1 MVLKFL
7 TTVSK
12 AVTAAAKFVTPHT
25 KKDVISTT
33 IVTTENSTVAKLE
46 KNIELEQLKLQY
58 IQNIDNFDL
67 PEISQTN
74 TQELQAFI
82 QIAETAKL
90 QTNIDF
96 QRWLLEQEKIIQIE
110 ILKQNYELQRELVTY
125 QRETSLQIIEE
136 QKRLENSPI
145 WLVATDILNS
155 HPGEKIMPLRVFFAP
170 PKLTFDKF
178 EAANNSSDFFPD
190 LELTLAEG
198 LRQFFRNY
206 TTRGREIDFLAGAW
220 VSKSFHSEASIKALF
235 AVLKSQ
241 PTLVLESEVNGNYLN
256 FRIAYWSLGWSKY
269 RYDPVISKL
278 PYQDIL
284 YESAK
289 LRARRWLAI
298 RAKLIATGEKTKKI
312 DELYGGNN
320 LINIKKLQREQKFR
334 KAGIDISEL
343 DMNYI
348 VNQKDF
354 EELGKFLSIYHCIF
368 AGLVADEYFL
378 VEYNIPPILPEL
390 LPDLIK
396 NLPES
401 PEVDEMMESVILY
414 YQKIYQALEI
424 QRSAWIPELTLDL
437 AQSLA
442 NLQNKVWAI
451 TQIINS
457 LKYWLKS
464 RGLSSAPEELILLL
478 EAIESVVKAEDLE
491 YVNKLNQCLAAIGEF
506 RQLNV
511 MEICYKRAVNNFKQE
526 NYLGAISDFDQAI
539 KLNKNWVEAYYNRG
553 FVYAEIGQEQ
563 AAINDF
569 TQALQINENWVD
581 AYNKRG
587 DAFNQLGQY
596 EQAIADYQQALKLR
610 PDCEDARRNLGIVQ
624 GVVAEIKRQQQ
635 EDTKPASP
643 PVQQTPKQRKH
654 KLENFAVTNEFQA
667 HSEGVSCLAISPDGQ
682 ILASGSYDDTVKLWQ
697 LSTGAEISTFTEHSD
712 DVESVVFHPDG
723 EILASGS
730 YDRTIKLWQ
739 LSTGKKIRTL
749 RGHSNDIESL
759 AFSPNGQILA
769 SGGDDNQIKLWQ
781 VSTGNELHTL
791 TGHSQRVWSVAF
803 SNDGQMLASGSG
815 DNTIKI
821 WHLATG
827 QEVKTLRG
835 HSGYVSAVAFSTDGE
850 ILVSGSDDNTI
861 KLWQLST
868 GLEIATLT
876 GHEKSIWCLAV
887 TSDDTL
893 VSGGADNM
901 IKIWQL
907 STGLEMGTLTGHGL
921 GVLALAIS
929 PEGDFLVSG
938 DGDGCIRF
946 WSQESGVSTL

>member
-7 TTVSK
+7 KKISK
-12 AVTAAAKFVTPHT
+12 AVAEAAKFVTL
-25 KKDVISTT
+25 KKNAKSTN
-33 IVTTENSTVAKLE
+33 IVTTKNPVLAKRKENIQLEKLKLE
-46 KNIELEQLKLQY
+46 Y
-58 IQNIDNFDL
+58 IQNQDNFDL
-67 PEISQTN
+67 EKLSQDN
-74 TQELQAFI
+74 SQELQAFI
-82 QIAETAKL
+82 QIAETTRL
-90 QTNIDF
+90 ETNIDF
-96 QRWLLEQEKIIQIE
+96 PRWLLEQEKAIQIE
-110 ILKQNYELQRELVTY
+110 LLKQNYELQRELVAY

-145 WLVATDILNS
+145 WLVAADILNS
-155 HPGEKIMPLRVFFAP
+155 DPEEKILPLRVFFAP
-170 PKLTFDKF
+170 PKLVFDRL
-178 EAANNSSDFFPD
+178 EAANNYPNFFPNI
-190 LELTLAEG
+190 ELTLADG
-198 LRQFFRNY
+198 LRQFFINY
-206 TTRGREIDFLAGAW
+206 TAKGREIDFLAGAW

-235 AVLKSQ
+235 GVLKSQ

-269 RYDPVISKL
+269 RYDPIISRL

-298 RAKLIATGEKTKKI
+298 RSKLIATGEKGKKI

-320 LINIKKLQREQKFR
+320 LINLKKLQREQKFR

-354 EELGKFLSIYHCIF
+354 EELGKFLTLYHCIF

-378 VEYNIPPILPEL
+378 VEYNLPPILPEL

-414 YQKIYQALEI
+414 YQKIYQYLEI
-424 QRSAWIPELTLDL
+424 QRSGWMPELTLDL

-451 TQIINS
+451 TQIEHS

-464 RGLSSAPEELILLL
+464 RGLSSVPDKLILLL

-491 YVNKLNQCLAAIGEF
+491 YVNKLNQCLTAIGET
-506 RQLNV
+506 RQLNI
-511 MEICYKRAVNNFKQE
+511 MEICYKRAVSNFKQE
-526 NYLGAISDFDQAI
+526 DYLGAISDFDHAI
-539 KLNKNWVEAYYNRG
+539 KLNQNWGEAYYNRG
-553 FVYAEIGQEQ
+553 FVYGKIGQYQ

-587 DAFNQLGQY
+587 DTFNQLGQY
-596 EQAIADYQQALKLR
+596 EQAITDYQQALKLQ

-635 EDTKPASP
+635 EEIKPVSP
-643 PVQQTPKQRKH
+643 PVQKTSKQQKH
-654 KLENFAVTNEFQA
+654 KLENCVVTNEFQA

-682 ILASGSYDDTVKLWQ
+682 ILASGSYDDTIKLWQ
-697 LSTGAEISTFTEHSD
+697 LSTGEEISTFTGHSD
-712 DVESVVFHPDG
+712 DVESVAFNPNG

-730 YDRTIKLWQ
+730 YDHTIKLWQ

-769 SGGDDNQIKLWQ
+769 SGGDDNEIKLWQ

-791 TGHSQRVWSVAF
+791 RGHSQRVWSVAF

-827 QEVKTLRG
+827 QEIKTLRG

-868 GLEIATLT
+868 GLEVATLT
-876 GHEKSIWCLAV
+876 GHDKSIWCLAV
-887 TSDDTL
+887 SPDDTL
-893 VSGGADNM
+893 LSGGADNM

-907 STGLEMGTLTGHGL
+907 STGLEMGTLTGHAL
-921 GVLALAIS
+921 GVLAVAIS

-938 DGDGCIRF
+938 DGDGCIRV
-946 WSQESGVSTL
+946 WR

>member
-7 TTVSK
+7 KTVSK
-12 AVTAAAKFVTPHT
+12 AVAEAAQFVTL
-25 KKDVISTT
+25 KKDAKSTT
-33 IVTTENSTVAKLE
+33 TVTT
-46 KNIELEQLKLQY
+46 KNPALAQRQQNIQLEQLKLEY
-58 IQNIDNFDL
+58 IQNQDNFDL
-67 PEISQTN
+67 EKLSQDN
-74 TQELQAFI
+74 SQELQTFI
-82 QIAETAKL
+82 QIAETTRL
-90 QTNIDF
+90 ETNIDF
-96 QRWLLEQEKIIQIE
+96 PRWLLEQEKAIQIE
-110 ILKQNYELQRELVTY
+110 LLKQNYELQRELVAY

-145 WLVATDILNS
+145 WLVAADILNS
-155 HPGEKIMPLRVFFAP
+155 DPEEKVLPLRVFFAP
-170 PKLTFDKF
+170 PKLVFDRL
-178 EAANNSSDFFPD
+178 EAANNYPDFFPNI
-190 LELTLAEG
+190 ELTIADG

-206 TTRGREIDFLAGAW
+206 AAQGREIDFLAGAW
-220 VSKSFHSEASIKALF
+220 VSKYFHSEASIKALF
-235 AVLKSQ
+235 GVLKSQ

-269 RYDPVISKL
+269 RYDPVISRL

-298 RAKLIATGEKTKKI
+298 RSKLIATGEKGKKI

-320 LINIKKLQREQKFR
+320 LINLKKLQREQKFR

-343 DMNYI
+343 DMTYI

-442 NLQNKVWAI
+442 SLQNKVWAI
-451 TQIINS
+451 TQIENA
-457 LKYWLKS
+457 LKSWLKL
-464 RGLSSAPEELILLL
+464 RGLSSPPEELILLL
-478 EAIESVVKAEDLE
+478 AAIESLVKAEDLE
-491 YVNKLNQCLAAIGEF
+491 YVNKLNKCLANIGET
-506 RQLNV
+506 RLINI
-511 MEICYKRAVNNFKQE
+511 MEISYKRALNNLKQE
-526 NYLGAISDFDQAI
+526 DYLLAISDFDQAI
-539 KLNKNWVEAYYNRG
+539 KLNKNWGEAYYNRG
-553 FVYAEIGQEQ
+553 SVYTQIGKYQE
-563 AAINDF
+563 AINDF
-569 TQALQINENWVD
+569 TEALRINENWVD

-587 DAFNQLGQY
+587 NAFNQLGRY
-596 EQAIADYQQALKLR
+596 EEAIADYEQALKLQ
-610 PDCEDARRNLGIVQ
+610 PDCEDARQNLGIVQ
-624 GVVAEIKRQQQ
+624 GVLAEIKPQQQ
-635 EDTKPASP
+635 EEVKPESP
-643 PVQQTPKQRKH
+643 PVQKTVKQRKH
-654 KLENFAVTNEFQA
+654 KLENFVVVNEFQA

-682 ILASGSYDDTVKLWQ
+682 ILASGSYDDTIKLWR
-697 LSTGAEISTFTEHSD
+697 LSTGEEISTLTGHSD
-712 DVESVVFHPDG
+712 DVESVAFHPDG

-749 RGHSNDIESL
+749 RGHSEDIESV
-759 AFSPNGQILA
+759 AFSPNGQILT
-769 SGGDDNQIKLWQ
+769 SGGDDNEIKLWQ
-781 VSTGNELHTL
+781 LSTGNELHTL
-791 TGHSQRVWSVAF
+791 RGHSERVWSVAF
-803 SNDGQMLASGSG
+803 SADGQMLASGSG
-815 DNTIKI
+815 DNTIKL

-827 QEVKTLRG
+827 QEVKTLWG
-835 HSGYVSAVAFSTDGE
+835 HSGYVSAVAFCADGE

-868 GLEIATLT
+868 GLEVATLT
-876 GHEKSIWCLAV
+876 GHSQSIWCLAV

-893 VSGGADNM
+893 VSGGADNL

-907 STGLEMGTLTGHGL
+907 STGEELGTLTGHNL
-921 GVLALAIS
+921 GVLAVAIS
-929 PEGDFLVSG
+929 PEEDILVSG
-938 DGDGCIRF
+938 DGDGCIKVWR
-946 WSQESGVSTL
+946 